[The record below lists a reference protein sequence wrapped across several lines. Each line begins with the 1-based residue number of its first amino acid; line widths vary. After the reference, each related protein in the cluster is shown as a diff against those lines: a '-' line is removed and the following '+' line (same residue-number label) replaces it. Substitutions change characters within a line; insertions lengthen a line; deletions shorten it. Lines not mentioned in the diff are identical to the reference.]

1 MTSMAIAFKRPVLL
15 IATLLAL
22 LLAGLAALLLRPP
35 AYQPTPLPVPNG
47 YDDLVAAGNMITDPI
62 PEPTASLEL
71 RRAFLLQHS
80 NALARARLGLSRPIA
95 APVSFTA
102 PPGGNPQPMAAYGA
116 LKTLARTVRLEAR
129 LAQEEGRTQEA
140 LSTSLDLLE
149 MGKGVMNGGV
159 AIDGMVGLALE
170 ASGLEEIRRLL
181 PHLAPPAWEQ
191 LAVGLQSL
199 LDQHETSQSL
209 ARRERVWCRH
219 VFGWRW
225 HFSRLV
231 QAKSLRAAETQLRT
245 KLDAHL
251 QEIRTLLAQA
261 EGHYSKASPR

>member
-1 MTSMAIAFKRPVLL
+1 MAPMAVAFKRPVLL
-15 IATLLAL
+15 LSSVLAL
-22 LLAGLAALLLRPP
+22 LLAGLAALLLRTPG
-35 AYQPTPLPVPNG
+35 YQPTPLPVPNG
-47 YDDLVAAGNMITDPI
+47 YDDLVAAGKMITDPA
-62 PEPTASLEL
+62 PEPTAPLEL
-71 RRAFLLQHS
+71 RRAFILQHS
-80 NALARARLGLSRPIA
+80 NALARGRLGLSRPIV

-102 PPGGNPQPMAAYGA
+102 PTGGNPQPMAAYGA
-116 LKTLARTVRLEAR
+116 LKTLARTVRLQAR

-140 LSTSLDLLE
+140 LSSSLELLH

-159 AIDGMVGLALE
+159 AVDGMVGLALE
-170 ASGLEEIRRLL
+170 ASALEEIRRLL
-181 PHLAPPAWEQ
+181 PHLDPPAWEQ
-191 LAVGLQSL
+191 LVVGLQSL

-225 HFSRLV
+225 HFARLV
-231 QAKSLRAAETQLRT
+231 QAKSLRAAENQLRT

-251 QEIRTLLAQA
+251 QELRTLLAQA

>member
-1 MTSMAIAFKRPVLL
+1 MAFALKRPGLL
-15 IATLLAL
+15 LTSAAAL

-47 YDDLVAAGNMITDPI
+47 YDDLVAAGKMITDRI
-62 PEPTASLEL
+62 PEPTASLET
-71 RRAFLLQHS
+71 RRAFIVQQS
-80 NALARARLGLSRPIA
+80 NALARARLGLSRPMA
-95 APVSFTA
+95 APVSFT
-102 PPGGNPQPMAAYGA
+102 PGPGNPPSPAYGA

-140 LSTSLDLLE
+140 LLSGLDLLR
-149 MGKGVMNGGV
+149 MGKGVMNGGI

-170 ASGLEEIRRLL
+170 ASGLEEIKGLV
-181 PHLAPPAWEQ
+181 PHLAPPGWEQ
-191 LAVGLQSL
+191 LAAGLQSL

-225 HFSRLV
+225 HFARLV
-231 QAKSLRAAETQLRT
+231 QSKSLKAAETQLRS

-251 QEIRTLLAQA
+251 QEVRTLLTQA
-261 EGHYSKASPR
+261 EGHYAKASPR